1 MLSLTATAGPKL
13 RAAYTGYSECLPA
26 KSVLRCAALETG
38 KVRLVALAIVHVLS
52 EDCRNPTWA
61 SYQLGTNDI
70 IVSENT
76 VDITGLMMYNARKK
90 RRTGDAVD
98 F

>member
-1 MLSLTATAGPKL
+1 MLAGQICVAM
-13 RAAYTGYSECLPA
+13 RGAGNW
-26 KSVLRCAALETG
+26 KSPSGRSGDSTCT
-38 KVRLVALAIVHVLS
+38 VRRLQESNLGL
-52 EDCRNPTWA
+52 
-61 SYQLGTNDI
+61 YQLGTNDI